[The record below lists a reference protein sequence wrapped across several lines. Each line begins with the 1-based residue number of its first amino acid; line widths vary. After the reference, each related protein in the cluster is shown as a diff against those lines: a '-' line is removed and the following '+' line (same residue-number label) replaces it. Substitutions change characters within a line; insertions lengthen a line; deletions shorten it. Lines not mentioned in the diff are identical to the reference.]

1 MVDHVTWV
9 VIISDCDQ
17 PITTHTSLG
26 KSTNTTFSASTFGT
40 FNASSLG
47 LVSVEV
53 PNVPIIT
60 TSLEAPKEKR
70 KPKCDFQWVF
80 KDNWASK
87 FPKLSM
93 WLILMVRC
101 SKCIGGSI

>member
-1 MVDHVTWV
+1 
-9 VIISDCDQ
+9 
-17 PITTHTSLG
+17 
-26 KSTNTTFSASTFGT
+26 
-40 FNASSLG
+40 
-47 LVSVEV
+47 
-53 PNVPIIT
+53 VPIIT